1 MRGLGT
7 NGARV
12 TRGPQDPGHGCM
24 KYPAPHG
31 FAEFMR
37 IRSCGRIRV
46 SHRKAG
52 RLGSAT
58 MSAAD
63 HLRAAIRDVVD
74 FPKPGIVF
82 KDITPVLADG
92 KLFRESISLLCKTAG
107 DRKIDKVVGID
118 ARGFIFAA
126 AVADRLG
133 AGFVPVRKKGK
144 LPWKTRQT
152 AYALEYGE
160 SIVEL
165 HEDAVKPGETILL
178 VDDLLATGGTAAAAV
193 KLIDE
198 LGADIA
204 GISVLIELT
213 FLQGR
218 SKLGAH
224 PVHAILT
231 Y

>member
-1 MRGLGT
+1 MQDERNSRQLNEFAIPIRGM
-7 NGARV
+7 NG
-12 TRGPQDPGHGCM
+12 
-24 KYPAPHG
+24 YP
-31 FAEFMR
+31 
-37 IRSCGRIRV
+37 
-46 SHRKAG
+46 HRAMP
-52 RLGSAT
+52 AT
-58 MSAAD
+58 ES
-63 HLRAAIRDVVD
+63 LRAAIRDVVD

-82 KDITPVLADG
+82 KDITPILADG
-92 KLFRESISLLCKTAG
+92 NLFRQSVSLICETIG
-107 DRKIDKVVGID
+107 GVRVDKVVGID

-133 AGFVPVRKKGK
+133 VGFVPVRKKGK

-165 HEDAVKPGETILL
+165 HEDAVKPGENVLL

-193 KLIDE
+193 KLLDE
-198 LGADIA
+198 LGANLV
-204 GISVLIELT
+204 GISVLIELA

-218 SKLGAH
+218 TKLAPH
-224 PVHAILT
+224 PVHSILA